1 MPVGAV
7 DLLDARAHSFPH
19 RHLPWVDTFAAHR
32 RNMQTLDVALCPIR
46 RGWSTLRTDSKPL
59 EHLTAGSLPLI
70 SDVETDDSWKPLLP
84 AACATQ
90 ADWLDRV
97 RWAVR
102 HRDEVRETAERLR
115 QIVLEEGRRP
125 RSRSRDR

>member
-1 MPVGAV
+1 
-7 DLLDARAHSFPH
+7 
-19 RHLPWVDTFAAHR
+19 
-32 RNMQTLDVALCPIR
+32 MQTLDVALCPIR
-46 RGWSTLRTDSKPL
+46 RGWSTLRADSKPL